1 MVHVMT
7 IVCDNSKAWAPV
19 DFADMFHE
27 MMCKCKDCAG
37 CDCPCD
43 PNAWKFTKCL
53 LDSGEQ
59 LPSTEDADA
68 FIISGSRHNV
78 RDGPNLVW
86 FEPLCTLI
94 RELEGHKGKALIG
107 VCFGSQ
113 IVAHALGGEVDKN
126 PNDSGFIL
134 LAETLRFTQ
143 DLHSLPELKCC
154 SAAVSEIKARE
165 GGVKLID
172 SHGDSCIRLPPH
184 ASLLASSKSC
194 ENEMYTCSGNILCCQ
209 GHPEFEYEYSIAQRI
224 WPAVV
229 ENKRL
234 NEEKIAAAKASFEGY
249 SQPFG
254 TIIMLIMEFIANC
267 VDKNKCNS
275 GCCP

>member
-1 MVHVMT
+1 MVRVIT

-19 DFADMFHE
+19 DFGDMMRDMFG
-27 MMCKCKDCAG
+27 KCKECTG

-43 PNAWKFTKCL
+43 PKTWEFRKCL

-59 LPSTEDADA
+59 LPSKEDADA

-78 RDGPNLVW
+78 RDGPKLSW

-94 RELEGHKGKALIG
+94 KELEGHKGKALVGI
-107 VCFGSQ
+107 CFGSQ

-126 PNDSGFIL
+126 PEGFIL

-143 DLHSLPELKCC
+143 ALYTLPELKCC
-154 SAAVSEIKARE
+154 NTAVSQINAME
-165 GGVKLID
+165 GSGKMIV
-172 SHGDSCIRLPPH
+172 SHGDSCVRLPPH
-184 ASLLASSKSC
+184 ACLLASSQSC
-194 ENEMYTCSGNILCCQ
+194 ENEMFTSGGNILCCQ

-229 ENKRL
+229 EKNKRL
-234 NEEKIAAAKASFEGY
+234 SEEKIAAAKASFEGY
-249 SQPFG
+249 SQPFSSV
-254 TIIMLIMEFIANC
+254 IMLIMEFIENC
-267 VDKNKCNS
+267 VDKKKNKCNS
-275 GCCP
+275 ECC